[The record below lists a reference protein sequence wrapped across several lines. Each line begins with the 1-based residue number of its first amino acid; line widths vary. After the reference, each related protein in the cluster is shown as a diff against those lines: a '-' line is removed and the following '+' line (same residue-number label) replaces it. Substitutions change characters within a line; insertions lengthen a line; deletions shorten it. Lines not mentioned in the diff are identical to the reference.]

1 MAPNM
6 NTTHRLDTRND
17 NTLVYALLLLRCALG
32 ILLWFKGLS
41 YISHTPELEALI
53 GTSRFANQA
62 HWIAGYVTW
71 SHFFGG
77 VMILLGLFT
86 RFAILVQLPV
96 LIGAVFFVH
105 AAHGVMTVD
114 TQFGLSILVLVLLL
128 FYFVKGPGPHSMD
141 WHIKRMLL

>member
-1 MAPNM
+1 M
-6 NTTHRLDTRND
+6 NLLHHLDARSESRT
-17 NTLVYALLLLRCALG
+17 VYALLLLRCALG

-53 GTSRFANQA
+53 GTSRFASQS

-86 RFAILVQLPV
+86 RFAIIVQLPV

-114 TQFGLSILVLVLLL
+114 TQPVLSILVLILLI
-128 FYFVKGPGPHSMD
+128 FYLVMGPGHHSMD